1 MVVTLEIVNREFF
14 PKHFAGMTN
23 FWYLSFINDA
33 IGKGV
38 PYCQDKNLPNFLKE
52 MIRVL
57 EKSKVV
63 DYCAKKMFPFK

>member
-1 MVVTLEIVNREFF
+1 
-14 PKHFAGMTN
+14 MTN
-23 FWYLSFINDA
+23 FWHLGFINDA

-38 PYCQDKNLPNFLKE
+38 PYCQDKNLPNFLEE

-63 DYCAKKMFPFK
+63 DYCAEKMFPFK